1 MTLRKVWWALAA
13 LSLMAVFVRLGF
25 WQLSRA
31 EEKAAWASAL
41 QAAAEAPPLD
51 NADWIASS
59 VDTTAL
65 HRRASLEGEWWPEHA
80 VYLENR
86 TMGGGTGFVLVM
98 PLALDARHVVVVQ
111 RGWLP
116 RHQVDPTRLAPVDT
130 PSGRVRVEGVISAPP
145 SQYFSLGDGARSGPV
160 RSNLDWSAYA
170 QELHR
175 DIGAVSVRQT
185 GPDSEGLRRAWDP
198 IDAKIP
204 THYGYA
210 VQWFALAA
218 LTVFLYVWLQ
228 IIQPKRRRD

>member
-1 MTLRKVWWALAA
+1 MTFRRLAWALAA
-13 LSLMAVFVRLGF
+13 LCLAGLFVRLGF

-31 EEKAAWASAL
+31 TDKTAWAEGLAAAATAPALDNAAWLAGDVQASAL
-41 QAAAEAPPLD
+41 H
-51 NADWIASS
+51 
-59 VDTTAL
+59 
-65 HRRASLEGEWWPEHA
+65 HRVKLEGEWWPEHA

-86 TMGGGTGFVLVM
+86 TMGGRSGFVLVM
-98 PLALDARHVVVVQ
+98 PLVLDSAHVVVVQ

-116 RHQVDPTRLAPVDT
+116 RHQIDPARLAPVDT
-130 PSGRVRVEGVISAPP
+130 PQGRVRVEGVISAPP
-145 SQYFSLGDGARSGPV
+145 SRYFSLGEGAEDGLV
-160 RSNLDWSAYA
+160 RSNLDWAAYA
-170 QELHR
+170 QALQR

-185 GPDSEGLRRAWDP
+185 GADSEGLRRAWDP

-228 IIQPKRRRD
+228 IISPKRRRG